1 LVDYDQETYV
11 YITHLAV
18 PRRSALGEIHRCI
31 VLYAKS
37 WGRAELGRLWNLL
50 EGL

>member
-1 LVDYDQETYV
+1 MGQWMRSVPRLLVDYDQETYV

-37 WGRAELGRLWNLL
+37 
-50 EGL
+50 